1 MSEFSFMQPDKS
13 SSHMQSK
20 TAYKGNETDPTNASA
35 NVLADTPPTCWPTH
49 HRRVGR
55 HITNASAELK
65 GKIASNQN
73 TKRKSIDDAIF
84 NCDTRT

>member
-1 MSEFSFMQPDKS
+1 MTLYAVQLLFIAGIL
-13 SSHMQSK
+13 HLG
-20 TAYKGNETDPTNASA
+20 KGNETDPTNASA